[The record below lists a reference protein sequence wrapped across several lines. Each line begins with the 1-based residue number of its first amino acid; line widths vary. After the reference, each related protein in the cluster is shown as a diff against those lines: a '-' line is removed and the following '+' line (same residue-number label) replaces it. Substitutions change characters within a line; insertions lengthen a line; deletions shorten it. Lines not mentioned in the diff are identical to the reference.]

1 MAASRRETI
10 EAIYRAAIDQVEAG
24 VAVSRVLSRETDH
37 ALTVGDQTLDIGD
50 SGVWAIAIGKAGCQM
65 MASVETIAGDRFA
78 GGLVVTKSVPVDIQL
93 RSEILVGSHPVPD
106 ARSLEAGDRL
116 IDFVRTVPDGALVI
130 CLISGGGSALADAL
144 RPGVTLEQLRD
155 ITATLLRSGA
165 SIGEMNAVRAR
176 LSRIKGGG
184 LLALLNGRRVVNL
197 IISDVLGN
205 PLQVIASGPTV
216 MPDGHEVAGEVIRR
230 YSLDITLP
238 TEARTDLA
246 PPLMTLI
253 IADINAALAASADA
267 ARQMGL
273 AAHVLTSSVDI
284 EARQAGRLFGG
295 IVADVARG
303 RGTLTTPCCILAGG
317 ETVVT
322 LRGGGIGG
330 RNCEAAVAAAIA
342 IAGIEDCVV
351 GCLATDGDDGTS
363 GAAGGIVDGTTL
375 HDRRTAE
382 AALAGNDTYPWLR
395 GRGAAFET
403 GPSGTNVNDLF
414 IGIVAPADW
423 TPD

>member
-106 ARSLEAGDRL
+106 ARSLEAGERL
-116 IDFVRTVPDGALVI
+116 IDFVRMIPDGALVI

-205 PLQVIASGPTV
+205 PL
-216 MPDGHEVAGEVIRR
+216 
-230 YSLDITLP
+230 
-238 TEARTDLA
+238 
-246 PPLMTLI
+246 
-253 IADINAALAASADA
+253 
-267 ARQMGL
+267 
-273 AAHVLTSSVDI
+273 
-284 EARQAGRLFGG
+284 
-295 IVADVARG
+295 
-303 RGTLTTPCCILAGG
+303 
-317 ETVVT
+317 
-322 LRGGGIGG
+322 
-330 RNCEAAVAAAIA
+330 
-342 IAGIEDCVV
+342 
-351 GCLATDGDDGTS
+351 
-363 GAAGGIVDGTTL
+363 
-375 HDRRTAE
+375 
-382 AALAGNDTYPWLR
+382 
-395 GRGAAFET
+395 
-403 GPSGTNVNDLF
+403 
-414 IGIVAPADW
+414 
-423 TPD
+423 